1 MLEAATG
8 SFTGS
13 VIAESGSIG
22 GFTIKDGYLI
32 SEDALESIKLDG
44 ENGIITAKTINL
56 GTGASVQEYLK
67 LGDAY
72 IRNPKYGS
80 NNGLF
85 IEAGGVK
92 LYEDGTLKLGS
103 IVADGANSILYGDNW
118 SITPD
123 VASFQNIVAQ
133 GGTIENVVFRT
144 SSIQAAGGLMI
155 FKPSAALVD
164 SGNGL
169 TFEMENGSEF
179 FEVGDFV
186 VLTGEGVYVETV
198 ITNIVGSN
206 VTLADPAL
214 GANVMVKLSGLN
226 EENQL
231 VDSLLIGINP
241 NPISRGLNNRRNQ
254 NLFQSG
260 LTFTAPTGHANGKL
274 KYPSLPILFLGDLRA
289 IGKDG
294 FGLYGDNVYLQGT
307 LTTKS
312 VDGGYAG
319 INTLTG
325 VLSNKF
331 GAEDDRIFMW
341 AGAASDEEADIQNA
355 FFQVTESGNI
365 FANKGRFE
373 GSLITNSIIQGSD
386 IYTARLHG
394 GTEESAAALT
404 IYDSK
409 LGIVF
414 KTGFENE
421 IETGEEKLRIT
432 NNGFSSDGG
441 NTYFIE
447 LADGIHFY
455 GTRCR

>member
-1 MLEAATG
+1 
-8 SFTGS
+8 
-13 VIAESGSIG
+13 
-22 GFTIKDGYLI
+22 
-32 SEDALESIKLDG
+32 
-44 ENGIITAKTINL
+44 
-56 GTGASVQEYLK
+56 
-67 LGDAY
+67 
-72 IRNPKYGS
+72 
-80 NNGLF
+80 
-85 IEAGGVK
+85 
-92 LYEDGTLKLGS
+92 
-103 IVADGANSILYGDNW
+103 
-118 SITPD
+118 
-123 VASFQNIVAQ
+123 
-133 GGTIENVVFRT
+133 
-144 SSIQAAGGLMI
+144 
-155 FKPSAALVD
+155 
-164 SGNGL
+164 
-169 TFEMENGSEF
+169 
-179 FEVGDFV
+179 
-186 VLTGEGVYVETV
+186 
-198 ITNIVGSN
+198 
-206 VTLADPAL
+206 
-214 GANVMVKLSGLN
+214 MVKLSGLN

-241 NPISRGLNNRRNQ
+241 NPISSGMNNHRNQ

-260 LTFTAPTGHANGKL
+260 LTFTAPTGHADGKL
-274 KYPSLPILFLGDLRA
+274 IYPSLPSLFLGDLRA

-312 VDGGYAG
+312 VDGRYAG

-394 GTEESAAALT
+394 GTEETAAALT

-432 NNGFSSDGG
+432 NKGFSSDGG

-447 LADGIHFY
+447 LADGVHFY
-455 GTRCR
+455 GDTMSLDKLEVSSLLLEGNDISSLDENDHSKLSIKDGFAFSVGDNQIFNINTEGIKTELNAHFTRDILFGDGVNGMKYQKTLDGYDLYIYN